1 MVPVARVKIKPT
13 LERKV
18 KNKGKKGIFLVRKWI
33 SNTFNSNSVQYQM
46 HYRKKISP
54 FCLVLGCAGFLP
66 KGPK

>member
-1 MVPVARVKIKPT
+1 MGPVARVKIKST

-18 KNKGKKGIFLVRKWI
+18 KTRAKKGIFLVCKWI
-33 SNTFNSNSVQYQM
+33 NNTFNSNSVQY
-46 HYRKKISP
+46 HVHHLKISP